1 MNSARSPAQDDRDKR
16 TELEK
21 TIVRKLIRELKKGGF
36 LVGSVYMYEGL
47 GGSTKVRT
55 TKAVIETVFADGAAS
70 PSCTVHFDRGRERSH
85 QSYGVYL
92 VQGNGRTIISDW
104 HCNNPRFAK
113 IVERVLN
120 SVNPV

>member
-1 MNSARSPAQDDRDKR
+1 MNSTRSPARDNAD
-16 TELEK
+16 LEK

-55 TKAVIETVFADGAAS
+55 TKAVIETVFADGAAT
-70 PSCTVHFDRGRERSH
+70 PSCTVFDRGRERSH

-92 VQGNGRTIISDW
+92 VQGNGSTIISDW